1 MHVYDIE
8 QSTNSP
14 LISVI
19 MSYHGMQLGISLVD
33 VIVMITI
40 NEIQSKPKTN
50 TIDSQLS
57 FSKVIYLYIP
67 TNLGIYGTIQ
77 RFI

>member
-50 TIDSQLS
+50 TIDSNLS

>member
-50 TIDSQLS
+50 TIDSKLS

-67 TNLGIYGTIQ
+67 TKLGIYGTIQ